1 MSETVDAVIIG
12 GGIAGVSAGYY
23 LARAGLSVHLVEA
36 ERTLA
41 YHTTGRSAATYL
53 ENYGSPV
60 VRQVTIA
67 SRSFFTDPP
76 EQTDALLWSPRAML
90 AVGGPEMAD
99 ELRREADEA
108 RVLSP
113 ATEFVDG
120 DEARRLCPVLRPELV
135 GGALLDPEAM
145 GLDVAAIHQTFL
157 RGLRARGGTVS
168 TNARVTGLDPTDSG
182 WRVIAGDLV
191 LDTPVVVNAAGAW
204 CDRMGELAGV
214 APVGLRPLRRTAC
227 VLAVAD
233 EIDTSRWPLVSFNGT
248 GAATQGYMKPEPGG
262 LLVSPADEVLSEPC
276 DARPEEIDVARGL
289 DAVARWTT
297 LDIRHIRSTWAGLRS
312 FVADRTLV
320 AGFAPDGPGFFWLT
334 GQGGYGIHTAPGLG
348 RATCGLI
355 VDGHLPDDL
364 RAAGLTEADLAAGRP
379 GLAGDLVSAH

>member
-1 MSETVDAVIIG
+1 MSETVETVIIG

-36 ERTLA
+36 EPTLA

-53 ENYGSPV
+53 VNYGSPV
-60 VRQVTIA
+60 VRSVTIV
-67 SRSFFTDPP
+67 SRSFFAEPP
-76 EQTDALLWSPRAML
+76 EEADAPLWSPRAMM

-99 ELRREADEA
+99 QLRREAEEA
-108 RVLSP
+108 RALSP
-113 ATEFVDG
+113 ATQFIDG
-120 DEARRLCPVLRPELV
+120 GEACRLCPVLRPELV
-135 GGALLDPEAM
+135 GGALLEPDAM
-145 GLDVAAIHQTFL
+145 DLDVAAIHQTFL

-168 TNARVTGLDPTDSG
+168 TNARVTSIEPTDSG
-182 WRVIAGDLV
+182 WRVTAGDLV

-214 APVGLRPLRRTAC
+214 TPVGLRPLRRTAC
-227 VLAVAD
+227 VLAIAD
-233 EIDTSRWPLVSFNGT
+233 KVDTSRWPLVGFNGT
-248 GAATQGYMKPEPGG
+248 GAAMQGYMKPEPGG

-289 DAVARWTT
+289 EAVARWTT
-297 LDIRHIRSTWAGLRS
+297 LDIRRVRSTWAGLRS

-334 GQGGYGIHTAPGLG
+334 GQGGYGIHTSPGLG
-348 RATCGLI
+348 QATCGLI
-355 VDGHLPDDL
+355 VDGRLPDDL
-364 RAAGLTEADLAAGRP
+364 LAAGLTEADLAADRP